1 MPPSKISRGGPAAV
15 KKGIADKVPSG
26 GGKGKTILQ
35 GAKRHRKAIYHQA
48 HAYLKVRKIMKDTI
62 RGITKPAIRRLAR
75 RGGVKRISAMIYD
88 DARAALMD
96 HLKVIIKDCV
106 LYMESRN
113 AKTIT
118 IHDVLHSLRRIGRP
132 IYGFDPE
139 TFVEHKGRKAAG
151 PAHH

>member
-1 MPPSKISRGGPAAV
+1 MPPSKVSRGGPAAV
-15 KKGIADKVPSG
+15 KKGIAGKVPSG

-35 GAKRHRKAIYHQA
+35 GAKRHREN
-48 HAYLKVRKIMKDTI
+48 RKIIKDTI
-62 RGITKPAIRRLAR
+62 RGISKVLRSRLAR

-132 IYGFDPE
+132 MYGFDPE
-139 TFVEHKGRKAAG
+139 TFVEHEGRKAAG
-151 PAHH
+151 PANH